1 MSTTDAGITACKSRD
16 AASLYALVC
25 THRLAAWSSDCKLG
39 GEQGQRQHGARW
51 ALGRRSVYLAY
62 RRTRKSAAIPPYSSE
77 LSSRADGIHT
87 QWDVSATKPSST
99 TLNTMDVPAQVRAR
113 PRRAACPDACLVA
126 ERRPLRR
133 GLSDSQSVAENRS
146 PRPKLRRL
154 SGRQSVRR
162 GALLARRLP
171 RPRRESIGR
180 GVIAFAQ
187 LPWSFSLRA

>member
-1 MSTTDAGITACKSRD
+1 MTRRRSTLSCARTGLRLGA
-16 AASLYALVC
+16 AASNVVYFVGTTQYASAS
-25 THRLAAWSSDCKLG
+25 TARS
-39 GEQGQRQHGARW
+39 GARY
-51 ALGRRSVYLAY
+51 LGY
-62 RRTRKSAAIPPYSSE
+62 RTRISAAIPPYNSE
-77 LSSRADGIHT
+77 LSPRADGIHT
-87 QWDVSATKPSST
+87 QWEVPATKPSSTKLVMRQT

-133 GLSDSQSVAENRS
+133 GLSDRQSVAENRS

-187 LPWSFSLRA
+187 LPWSFPLRA

>member
-1 MSTTDAGITACKSRD
+1 MTRRRSTLSCERKDSRD
-16 AASLYALVC
+16 EPKRGTTQLQPRSAVFASA
-25 THRLAAWSSDCKLG
+25 TT
-39 GEQGQRQHGARW
+39 QRQHGAPRV
-51 ALGRRSVYLAY
+51 A
-62 RRTRKSAAIPPYSSE
+62 SAIWSNDSE

-87 QWDVSATKPSST
+87 QWDVPATKPSST